1 MMLLLASLLMAPAA
15 LPAEHAVIL
24 IIDGLS
30 YKAVDRL
37 DLKNLRNLIA
47 NGTYYEKSYNILPA
61 DPRSGEWTRYH
72 SSSIPNPV
80 ILAGTVLLRSDQRYV
95 QECFYPDRIT
105 AHAANDIAY
114 RRINMGFHLSFLK
127 GSDEKPTHDDETMH
141 WALAFL
147 RKERPAFMKIHL
159 QDTGSAG
166 YLCYQEKNP
175 ATPWRHN
182 IWAEGS
188 PYLTAA
194 LRADEY
200 LGRFLDELGKLGMR
214 GKTVLFVTSD
224 HGQADKGWH
233 PSDDPEAWPMP
244 LVVSG
249 PGVRAGQRFDYAEQI
264 DIVPTLCHLM
274 NVKPPANSDGRI
286 LAEAL
291 LSAPADVPP
300 RRQRIK
306 ELNALILEGDALLN
320 ELRTKAKSS
329 PALKEKLADTERD
342 YYGLD
347 RILEWNRFGT
357 VDKLMAHNRAV
368 LKELSGPTHTG
379 R

>member
-1 MMLLLASLLMAPAA
+1 MMLLFASMLMAPAA
-15 LPAEHAVIL
+15 PPAEHAVIL

-37 DLKNLRNLIA
+37 DLKNFRKLIA
-47 NGTYYEKSYNILPA
+47 AGTYYEKSYNILPA
-61 DPRSGEWTRYH
+61 DPQSGEWVQYH

-80 ILAGTVLLRSDQRYV
+80 ILAGTVLLRTDQRYV
-95 QECFYPDRIT
+95 QESFYPDRVT

-114 RRINMGFHLSFLK
+114 RRINVGFHLSFLK
-127 GSDEKPTHDDETMH
+127 GSDEKPIHDDETMH

-147 RKERPAFMKIHL
+147 RKERPAFMKVHL
-159 QDTGSAG
+159 QDAG
-166 YLCYQEKNP
+166 NAGFLCYEEKNP
-175 ATPWRHN
+175 AIGWRRN

-188 PYLTAA
+188 PYRTAA

-200 LGRFLDELGKLGMR
+200 LGQFLDELGKLGIR
-214 GKTVLFVTSD
+214 DKTALFVTSD
-224 HGQADKGWH
+224 HGQADVGWH
-233 PSDDPEAWPMP
+233 PFDDAEAWPMP

-274 NVKPPANSDGRI
+274 GVKLPGNADGRI

-291 LSAPADVPP
+291 LSPPPNVPP
-300 RRQRIK
+300 RRQGMK
-306 ELNALILEGDALLN
+306 ELNELIRDGDAML
-320 ELRTKAKSS
+320 EKLRKQAAGS
-329 PALKEKLADTERD
+329 PTLKEKLAEAERD

-347 RILEWNRFGT
+347 RILHWNRFGT
-357 VDKLMAHNRAV
+357 IDKLMAHNRAV
-368 LKELSGPTHTG
+368 LKKLSGLAIQS

>member
-1 MMLLLASLLMAPAA
+1 MVLLLASLLMAPPTP
-15 LPAEHAVIL
+15 PAEHAVIL

-30 YKAVDRL
+30 YKAVERL
-37 DLKNLRNLIA
+37 DLKNFRNLIA
-47 NGTYYEKSYNILPA
+47 AGTYYEKSYNILPA
-61 DPRSGEWTRYH
+61 DPQSGEWTRYH

-80 ILAGTVLLRSDQRYV
+80 ILAGTVLLRTDQRYV
-95 QECFYPDRIT
+95 QESFYPDRVT

-114 RRINMGFHLSFLK
+114 RRINVGFHLSFLK
-127 GSDEKPTHDDETMH
+127 GSDEKPVHDDETMH

-159 QDTGSAG
+159 QDTGNAG
-166 YLCYQEKNP
+166 YLSYQEKNP
-175 ATPWRHN
+175 EIPWRHN

-200 LGRFLDELGKLGMR
+200 LGQFLDELDKLGMR
-214 GKTVLFVTSD
+214 EKTLLFVTSD
-224 HGQADKGWH
+224 HGQSDKGWH
-233 PSDDPEAWPMP
+233 PFDDPEAWPMP

-274 NVKPPANSDGRI
+274 NVRPPANSDGRI
-286 LAEAL
+286 LTEAL
-291 LSAPADVPP
+291 LSPPANVPP

-306 ELNALILEGDALLN
+306 ELDALIRDGDALLN
-320 ELRTKAKSS
+320 ELRAKAKSS
-329 PALKEKLADTERD
+329 SALKEKLAEAERD

-347 RILEWNRFGT
+347 RILHWNRFGT

-368 LKELSGPTHTG
+368 LKKLSGLAGTG
-379 R
+379 K